1 MALFTGKGDDGTT
14 YFFGSAR
21 RYSKDSPLA
30 WALGTL
36 DETNSFLG
44 LCKVL
49 AREEGIKVPYKEVLV
64 AEIVE
69 KVQQSLFIIQA
80 ELAGSEDKTITEG
93 KIKTMEDIINA
104 IENELPPIKTFLVSG
119 STSLQAHF
127 DYARTV
133 ARRAER
139 SVVALPEEL
148 QPKEFSKKYLNRLS
162 SLLYA
167 IARLSAHRSG
177 IKEDA
182 PTYR

>member
-36 DETNSFLG
+36 DEINSYLG
-44 LCKVL
+44 ICKL
-49 AREEGIKVPYKEVLV
+49 KARQADFQIRFENLLV
-64 AEIVE
+64 ADLVE
-69 KVQQSLFIIQA
+69 EVQQNLFIIQA
-80 ELAGSEDKTITEG
+80 ELAGADKTIEAE
-93 KIKTMEDIINA
+93 KITKMETIINS
-104 IENELPPIKTFLVSG
+104 IETELPPIKTFLVSG
-119 STSLQAHF
+119 TDELQAHF
-127 DYARTV
+127 DIARTI

-139 SVVALPEEL
+139 MTVALPEEL

-167 IARLSAHRSG
+167 FARLSAERSG
-177 IKEDA
+177 IKESA
-182 PTYR
+182 PTYK